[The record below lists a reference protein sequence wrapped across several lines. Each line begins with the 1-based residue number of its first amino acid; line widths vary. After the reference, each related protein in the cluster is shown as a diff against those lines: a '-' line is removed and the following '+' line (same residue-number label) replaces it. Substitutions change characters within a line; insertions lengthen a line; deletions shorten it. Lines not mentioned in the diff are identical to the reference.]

1 MVTRV
6 FRSITRGA
14 EILFLSLWV
23 GFSLLAFLWVVLGSL
38 KSNQEFFAGI
48 WTLPSRLH
56 FENYVN
62 ALAGSGLGRDFINTV
77 VVIGVA
83 VVLLLVIGAPAAYAL
98 ARIKFPGV
106 NWVATGFM
114 LGIGIPVQVF
124 VIPLFFL
131 MARAGLANSLLG
143 LIIVYVVTSM
153 PFTIFLLRGFFAS
166 LPSSLEEAAAIDGC
180 TRFGTFRW
188 VMLPLA
194 RAGMITATIFNV
206 VFLLNDFLL
215 ALTFMQSNEKFTL
228 SLGLFGLYGNMRY
241 TGDWVALFAGFTI
254 IMVPSL
260 VVYLFLSRNIIEGL
274 TMGATKG

>member
-1 MVTRV
+1 MLMRAL
-6 FRSITRGA
+6 RALPRA
-14 EILFLSLWV
+14 LEILFLSVWV
-23 GFSLLAFLWVVLGSL
+23 LFSLFAFAWVVVGSL
-38 KSNQEFFAGI
+38 KSNSEFFAGM
-48 WTLPSRLH
+48 WSLPSRLH

-62 ALAGSGLGRDFINTV
+62 ALAGSGLGRDFINTII
-77 VVIGVA
+77 VITVA
-83 VVLLLVIGAPAAYAL
+83 VVLLLVICAPAAYVL

-106 NWVATGFM
+106 NWIATAFIV
-114 LGIGIPVQVF
+114 GIGIPVQVF

-131 MARAGLANSLLG
+131 MARLGLSDSLVG
-143 LIIVYVVTSM
+143 LIIVYVVTSL
-153 PFTIFLLRGFFAS
+153 PFTIFLLRGFFYS
-166 LPSSLEEAAAIDGC
+166 LPSQLEEAAAIDGC
-180 TRFGTFRW
+180 TRFQTFLL

-228 SLGLFGLYGNMRY
+228 SLGLYGLYGNMRY

-260 VVYLFLSRNIIEGL
+260 IVYLFLSRNIIEGL